1 MSDLRRRCEAFDRA
15 ELAAFD
21 GLPAGL
27 TLDELA
33 AVLPIDSEM
42 AGRGFLGSE
51 RRYASWAGAES
62 QRYHGGVRVWHE
74 EGRVLVLEGRDP
86 VDAGGRPLE
95 APDLGEPDLVLEAM
109 LGRVRVS
116 GGELVHGSRGL
127 ALRVN
132 PESGLLLGALAFAP
146 IRASEY
152 VQLLRP
158 DVPPLEHLPERAPE
172 RSAA

>member
-1 MSDLRRRCEAFDRA
+1 MSDLRRRCESFDRA
-15 ELAAFD
+15 ELAVFD
-21 GLPAGL
+21 GLPGAL

-33 AVLPIDSEM
+33 VVLSIDTEVV
-42 AGRGFLGSE
+42 GRGFLGSE

-74 EGRVLVLEGRDP
+74 DGRVLVLEGRDP
-86 VDAGGRPLE
+86 VDAGGDPLT
-95 APDLGEPDLVLEAM
+95 APDLGEPDAVVDAM
-109 LGRVRVS
+109 LGRVRVA
-116 GGELVHGSRGL
+116 GGELVYGLRGL

-132 PESGLLLGALAFAP
+132 PDNGLLLGALAFAP
-146 IRASEY
+146 ASADQY
-152 VQLLRP
+152 LQQLRP